1 MAICVPT
8 GITQVE
14 KRAVLEAANQAG
26 VTHVRLIEEPM
37 AAGIGA
43 SLPIHE
49 PIGNMVVDI
58 GGGTSEMAIITLSA
72 IAYSES
78 LRVAGDAM
86 NTAIQRYF
94 QDEFQL
100 LVGENMAERVK
111 ISIGSALPLAQP
123 LAMDVPGKDMVNGA
137 PRPMRVTDAH
147 IREALFEPV
156 QMIVNSI
163 YKALE
168 KTPPEL
174 AGDIVE
180 NGILMAGGGSLLKG
194 FDTLVHK
201 VTGLKVV
208 VDDDPLTTVVRG
220 TGRTLEEPVKYE
232 GVYIN

>member
-1 MAICVPT
+1 
-8 GITQVE
+8 
-14 KRAVLEAANQAG
+14 
-26 VTHVRLIEEPM
+26 
-37 AAGIGA
+37 
-43 SLPIHE
+43 
-49 PIGNMVVDI
+49 
-58 GGGTSEMAIITLSA
+58 MAIITLSA

-86 NTAIQRYF
+86 NMAIQRYF

-111 ISIGSALPLAQP
+111 MAIGSALPLAQP
-123 LAMDVPGKDMVNGA
+123 LAMDVPGKDMVNGT

-174 AGDIVE
+174 AGDIVS

-208 VDDDPLTTVVRG
+208 VDADPLTTVVRG

>member
-1 MAICVPT
+1 
-8 GITQVE
+8 
-14 KRAVLEAANQAG
+14 
-26 VTHVRLIEEPM
+26 
-37 AAGIGA
+37 
-43 SLPIHE
+43 
-49 PIGNMVVDI
+49 
-58 GGGTSEMAIITLSA
+58 
-72 IAYSES
+72 
-78 LRVAGDAM
+78 
-86 NTAIQRYF
+86 
-94 QDEFQL
+94 
-100 LVGENMAERVK
+100 
-111 ISIGSALPLAQP
+111 
-123 LAMDVPGKDMVNGA
+123 
-137 PRPMRVTDAH
+137 MRVTDAH

-174 AGDIVE
+174 AGDIVS